1 MKSNQKKRFI
11 SYLIGQIHRP
21 VLVQLLRKQW
31 HAIILVSVV
40 ILHLIL
46 SILAFDLWQC
56 QIKIVTGIRCPGC
69 GLSSAISH
77 MVRGE
82 FLEMLYEHAFAP
94 FFTIGIIFIFMISLL
109 PADKYRKAVARI
121 FDFEKRTGFINYF
134 LIGFVVYWIIRLI
147 LGV

>member
-56 QIKIVTGIRCPGC
+56 QIKTVTGFRCPGC
-69 GLSSAISH
+69 GLSSAIIH

-82 FLEMLYEHAFAP
+82 FHEMLYEHAFAP
-94 FFTIGIIFIFMISLL
+94 FFTIGIFFLFVISLL
-109 PADKYRKAVARI
+109 PADKYRKAVDRI
-121 FDFEKRTGFINYF
+121 SDIEERTGIVIYF
-134 LIGFVVYWIIRLI
+134 LFGFIVYWIVRLL